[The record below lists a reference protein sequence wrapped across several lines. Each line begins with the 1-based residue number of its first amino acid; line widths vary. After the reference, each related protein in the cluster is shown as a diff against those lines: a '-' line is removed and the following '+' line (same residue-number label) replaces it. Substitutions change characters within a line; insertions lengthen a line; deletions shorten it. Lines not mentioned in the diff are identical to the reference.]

1 MMRKM
6 DIELNSIL
14 VDTYH
19 FILKMEETQ
28 KKYTRSKLS
37 FRDRNAMEL
46 IEGSDNGIRISD
58 IAEFLKIS
66 KPSATSIIKK
76 LASLG
81 FVEKSSD
88 GSDERTTYA
97 KITKRGRLMCA
108 YQRQYRNNMSSNVAD
123 TLTDEEYEGFKK
135 GLRNLNMFFEES
147 ITHTENR
154 GKNR

>member
-1 MMRKM
+1 MREM

-19 FILKMEETQ
+19 YILKMEETQ
-28 KKYTRSKLS
+28 KKYTRTKLS
-37 FRDRNAMEL
+37 FRDRNALEL
-46 IEGSDNGIRISD
+46 IEGSDNGKRISD

-66 KPSATSIIKK
+66 KPSATSVIKK
-76 LASLG
+76 LAKLG
-81 FVEKSSD
+81 FVEKSPD

-108 YQRQYRNNMSSNVAD
+108 YQRQYRNSMALNVAD
-123 TLTDEEYEGFKK
+123 TLTGEEYEGFKK
-135 GLRNLNMFFEES
+135 GLRHLNMFFEES
-147 ITHTENR
+147 IEHTEKR